1 MVKQI
6 VLSIFFPLNILQL
19 KLKGWR
25 FPVFSDHGYSL
36 TTKFLGIISLGAF
49 CTQCSKPD
57 SPPLLELLSPGVT
70 GINFSNQLA
79 EDENLNILTFEYFYN
94 GAGVGIGDINNDGL
108 SDIFFTANQ
117 VSNRLYLNKG
127 GLKFED
133 ITNEAGITHRGK
145 WATGVSMIDIDQDG
159 WLDIYVCYAG
169 PFTDPDKRS
178 NELYINN
185 HDNTFSEKAE
195 SFGLADTGH
204 STQAAFFD
212 YDHDDDLDL
221 YLLTNITDDTGP
233 NVIRARR
240 LNGEMI
246 NTDRLYR
253 NDGNNKFIDVSRES
267 GITIEGY
274 GLGVSIADIN
284 KDGWPDIYVSN
295 DYVSNDLMYINNGD
309 GTFTDRASSY
319 FKHTSYSAMG
329 NDVADFNNDGSL
341 DILAVDMLPPDN
353 KRQKLM
359 FGATNYDRYRS
370 EIKYGYASQYMRNT
384 LQLNMGISES
394 GDVMFSEI
402 GQLAGV
408 HATDWSWSALFADL
422 DNDAFKDIVITNGY
436 PRDITNRDFATYKA
450 NEFLQDG
457 YSEGV
462 KNKLLTAISNLEGAY
477 LPNYVFQN
485 NHNLTFKDQST
496 TWGFTE
502 PSYSTGAAYA
512 DLDNDGDLDIV
523 TNNTNGPAF
532 IFKNN
537 QRSNGVN
544 HYLRIKLNGPPKNRN
559 GLGAKLTI
567 TSNGAEQYQEHSTC
581 RGFQSTVE
589 SQIHFGLGTDSIA
602 TRVHVRWPDGKQQ
615 LLTNVKADRVLE
627 LNYSDAIDSSEG
639 ETKNDR
645 PPFTDVTK
653 KLNISFNHNETHY
666 ADFKIQPL
674 LPHKYSQNGPGMAVG
689 DVNNDGLDD
698 FFVAGGFNQSGEIN
712 IQDKNGTFKS
722 RQLTTEKKFEEDMGA
737 LFFDADLDGDQDLYV
752 VSGGNEFQS
761 GSPYY
766 QDRLYFND
774 GTGKFALIQD
784 ALPTESASGSC
795 VVASDFDRDGDLDL
809 FVGGRLS
816 PQQYPLSGMSFI
828 LENRGGKFVDVTDRV
843 APGLKKIG
851 MVTAGLWTDVDSD
864 NQIDLITVGEW
875 MPISVYKNTNGH
887 FENVTA
893 ALGLDKSVG
902 WWNSINGADLD
913 QDGDIDY
920 VLGNL
925 GLNTKFKTSLDTPVR
940 VYIDDFNK
948 DGKQEAILGNFL
960 QGVNY
965 PAHPRDDLFQQ
976 MPQLKKLFPSYKAF
990 ADVSMDRFLSITK
1003 TTNPKT
1009 LSADIFES
1017 CILINQGDSSW
1028 RLKPLP
1034 MEAQFAPIYGV
1045 TVGDNNG
1052 DGFDDILV
1060 TGNSFAPDVLTGQYD
1075 AFKGLYLTGDG
1086 NGNFEAT
1093 SVQQSGF
1100 LSDDDE
1106 KSLVSLFG
1114 KDDKALIVVAANNGR
1129 LKSWENSVSSAQVVR
1144 AEALDAYMV
1153 IHLKNDK
1160 RIKKELYHGSG
1171 YLSQSSRN
1179 VRVSIED
1186 VARVEIYDIKGKSR
1200 EAKIRR

>member
-1 MVKQI
+1 M
-6 VLSIFFPLNILQL
+6 
-19 KLKGWR
+19 
-25 FPVFSDHGYSL
+25 FSDHGYSL
-36 TTKFLGIISLGAF
+36 VRKVLGIISLGVF
-49 CTQCSKPD
+49 CTQCGKPD
-57 SPPLLELLSPGVT
+57 NPPLLELLSPDVT
-70 GINFSNQLA
+70 GVYFSNQLA
-79 EDENLNILTFEYFYN
+79 EDETLNILTFEYFYN

-127 GLKFED
+127 GFKFED
-133 ITNEAGITHRGK
+133 ITKEAGITHRGK

-185 HDNTFSEKAE
+185 RDNTFSEKAE

-212 YDHDDDLDL
+212 YDRDGDLDL
-221 YLLTNITDDTGP
+221 YLLTNITDETGP
-233 NVIRARR
+233 NVIRFRK

-253 NDGNNKFIDVSRES
+253 NDGNNKFTDVSRES

-384 LQLNMGISES
+384 LQLNRGISES

-402 GQLAGV
+402 GQLSGV

-450 NEFLQDG
+450 NEFLQEG
-457 YSEGV
+457 YNEGV
-462 KNKLLTAISNLEGAY
+462 KNKLLTAINNLEGAF

-485 NHNLTFKDQST
+485 KHDFTFKDQST
-496 TWGFTE
+496 AWGFTQ

-537 QRSNGVN
+537 ERDKGVN

-559 GLGAKLTI
+559 GLGVKLTL
-567 TSNGAEQYQEHSTC
+567 TANSEEQYQEHSPY

-602 TRVHVRWPDGKQQ
+602 ARLHVLWPDGKQQ
-615 LLTNVKADRVLE
+615 LLTNVKADQVLE
-627 LNYSDAIDSSEG
+627 LNYSDALDSLATA
-639 ETKNDR
+639 TKKNGSSF
-645 PPFTDVTK
+645 FTDATK
-653 KLNISFNHNETHY
+653 KLNINFRHNETHY

-674 LPHKYSQNGPGMAVG
+674 LPHKYSQNGPGIAVG
-689 DVNNDGLDD
+689 DVNNDGLED
-698 FFVAGGFNQSGEIN
+698 FFVGGGFNQSGEIN
-712 IQDKNGTFKS
+712 IQRKNGTFTS
-722 RQLTTEKKFEEDMGA
+722 RQLTKEKKFEEDMGA
-737 LFFDADLDGDQDLYV
+737 LFFDADQDGDQDLYV

-761 GSPYY
+761 GSSYY

-774 GTGKFALIQD
+774 GTGKFKLSRN
-784 ALPTESASGSC
+784 ALPEESASGSC

-809 FVGGRLS
+809 FVGGRLA
-816 PQQYPLSGMSFI
+816 PQQYPQPGLNFI
-828 LENRGGKFVDVTDRV
+828 LQNRRGKFVDVTDRV
-843 APGLKKIG
+843 APGLKSIG
-851 MVTAGLWTDVDSD
+851 MVTAGLWTDVDGDS
-864 NQIDLITVGEW
+864 QIDLIVVGEW
-875 MPISVYKNTNGH
+875 MPISVYRNVNGH

-893 ALGLDKSVG
+893 LLGLDKSVG

-925 GLNTKFKTSLDTPVR
+925 GLNTKFKTSSDAPVR

-948 DGKQEAILGNFL
+948 DGKKEAMLGNFL

-976 MPQLKKLFPSYKAF
+976 MPQLKKLFPSYEAF
-990 ADVSMDRFLSITK
+990 ADVSMDSFLLLTK

-1009 LSADIFES
+1009 LNADIFES
-1017 CILINQGDSSW
+1017 CVLINHGDLSW

-1045 TVGDNNG
+1045 RIGDDNG
-1052 DGFDDILV
+1052 DGFDDILAI
-1060 TGNSFAPDVLTGQYD
+1060 GNSFAPDVLTGQYD
-1075 AFKGLYLTGDG
+1075 AFKGLYLIGDG
-1086 NGNFEAT
+1086 HGDFKAT
-1093 SVQQSGF
+1093 SVQRSGF
-1100 LSDDDE
+1100 LADDDE
-1106 KSLVSLFG
+1106 KSLATLFVDG
-1114 KDDKALIVVAANNGR
+1114 DQALILAAANNGH
-1129 LKSWENSVSSAQVVR
+1129 LKSWENSVSSTQVVHV
-1144 AEALDAYMV
+1144 EALDAYAV
-1153 IHLKNDK
+1153 IHLKNGK
-1160 RIKKELYHGSG
+1160 KIKKELYHGSG

-1179 VRVSIED
+1179 VRISIED
-1186 VARVEIYDIKGKSR
+1186 VDRVEIYDSKGKSR
-1200 EAKIRR
+1200 EVRLRR